1 MRMRLCIVYGLRN
14 INEGVG
20 MHFQLKPVVK
30 KSVKTGLKASAILS
44 LLIMVTACQPKAD
57 APSDKKSENVTSS
70 QQQKNLS
77 PYIESKSIVLTP
89 KQSQSCDEAGCTR
102 YDFQT
107 VQTNHAWINQYFLD
121 RIQKIEPLAFENV
134 KNATNKKNAT
144 AETVDEKQLSESSI
158 VVRYVGQNQNLATFE
173 LLTYS
178 YSAGAAHGMYHKEYV
193 NFDLK
198 NKKRIAL
205 QDLIASGSEAKLI
218 EALYQNNMTWLD
230 AHSVEQ
236 AKLQLSDNFYYGAN
250 GIVFVYPLY
259 ELASYAEGMSELNL
273 PYVLVK
279 DLIKPEYLPN
289 LPQYA
294 ER

>member
-1 MRMRLCIVYGLRN
+1 
-14 INEGVG
+14 
-20 MHFQLKPVVK
+20 MHFQFKPNVK
-30 KSVKTGLKASAILS
+30 KSVRTNLGMTAVISLMMMLS
-44 LLIMVTACQPKAD
+44 ACQPKVDPAT
-57 APSDKKSENVTSS
+57 DKQSEQSSSS
-70 QQQKNLS
+70 QQQKD
-77 PYIESKSIVLTP
+77 PHIYIESKTQALSP

-121 RIQKIEPLAFENV
+121 RIQKVEPLAFEG
-134 KNATNKKNAT
+134 AKKS
-144 AETVDEKQLSESSI
+144 AEEKVDEKRLNESSI
-158 VVRYVGQNQNLATFE
+158 VVRYIGQNQHLATFE
-173 LLTYS
+173 MLTYS

-193 NFDLK
+193 NFDL
-198 NKKRIAL
+198 NTKKRIAL
-205 QDLIASGSEAKLI
+205 QDLIIAGSDSKLI

-236 AKLQLSDNFYYGAN
+236 NKLQLSDNFYYGAN

-273 PYVLVK
+273 PYVLAK

-289 LPQYA
+289 LPKYA

>member
-1 MRMRLCIVYGLRN
+1 
-14 INEGVG
+14 
-20 MHFQLKPVVK
+20 MHFQLKSAVRNNFK
-30 KSVKTGLKASAILS
+30 ISLKSAAILS
-44 LLIMVTACQPKAD
+44 LLIMVTACQPKGETS
-57 APSDKKSENVTSS
+57 SDKKSETATSF
-70 QQQKNLS
+70 QQQTKIS
-77 PYIESKSIVLTP
+77 PYIESKTIVLAP

-107 VQTNHAWINQYFLD
+107 VDTNHGWINQYFLD
-121 RIQKIEPLAFENV
+121 RIQKMEPLAFES
-134 KNATNKKNAT
+134 AKKPT
-144 AETVDEKQLSESSI
+144 AQTVDEKQLSESSI
-158 VVRYVGQNQNLATFE
+158 VVRYVGQNQHLATFE
-173 LLTYS
+173 MLTYS
-178 YSAGAAHGMYHKEYV
+178 YSAGAAHGMYHQEYV

-198 NKKRIAL
+198 NNKRIAL

-250 GIVFVYPLY
+250 GITFVYPLY

-273 PYVLVK
+273 PYVSVK

-294 ER
+294 KL

>member
-1 MRMRLCIVYGLRN
+1 
-14 INEGVG
+14 
-20 MHFQLKPVVK
+20 MHYQLKPKVK
-30 KSVKTGLKASAILS
+30 KSVKTSLKTSAIL
-44 LLIMVTACQPKAD
+44 LLVIMVTACQPKVD
-57 APSDKKSENVTSS
+57 APNDKNPETVVSS

-77 PYIESKSIVLTP
+77 LYVESKTLSLTP
-89 KQSQSCDEAGCTR
+89 KQPQSCDEAGCTR

-121 RIQKIEPLAFENV
+121 RIQKIEPLAFESS
-134 KNATNKKNAT
+134 KKPIAD
-144 AETVDEKQLSESSI
+144 TVDEQRLNESSI
-158 VVRYVGQNQNLATFE
+158 VVRYVGQNQHLATFE
-173 LLTYS
+173 MLTYS
-178 YSAGAAHGMYHKEYV
+178 YSAGAAHGMYHNEYV

-198 NKKRIAL
+198 SKKRIAL
-205 QDLIASGSEAKLI
+205 QDLIVSGSEMKLI

-250 GIVFVYPLY
+250 GITFVYPLY

-273 PYVLVK
+273 PYVLAK
-279 DLIKPEYLPN
+279 DFIKPEYLPN
-289 LPQYA
+289 LPKYA